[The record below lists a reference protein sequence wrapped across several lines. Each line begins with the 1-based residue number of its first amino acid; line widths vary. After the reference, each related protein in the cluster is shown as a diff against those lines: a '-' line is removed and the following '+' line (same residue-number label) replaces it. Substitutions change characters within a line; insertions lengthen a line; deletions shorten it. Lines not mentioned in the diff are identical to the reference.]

1 MAGSD
6 IGVKVGIDGEAEF
19 KKQIN
24 DCNNSI
30 KTMGTEMAKVTSAF
44 IGNERSAEALK
55 SANKALTDQFDALNK
70 KADIQRARLA
80 ELDKAGVDPTSASY
94 QKLVQ
99 DLNKTETEMNKTA
112 AQINK
117 NTEMLRNN
125 GMTAEEAAKAQE
137 KAAQDMAKAADEAAK
152 KAEEAHKKHA
162 EAAKAA
168 MEAVAGLAAAVVDVG
183 VKLGKMVLDAADA
196 ADELGTM
203 ATKTGLS
210 VAELQ
215 KMQYA
220 AESID
225 VSVETITGS
234 MTKLTKNMSAAAS
247 GSKSAQAAFEKL
259 GVAVTNDDGSFRDR
273 NEVFNETI
281 AALGQISDE
290 TERDAAAMAI
300 FGKSAQELNP
310 LILGGAEALQ
320 QLGDHA
326 EQAGLIMSEDDVNAL
341 SELSNRFNILQETV
355 SMVGNQFLA
364 QFAGPMTEEI
374 NRVIVYVE
382 RLFGAF
388 KNGGIEELAS
398 ELGTTVSNI
407 AGHFAQLIPK
417 AVEFGTQFLISL
429 VEGIVSQLGTIAE
442 SAITIVT
449 TLANSIADALPE
461 LIPVAVEAILQLV
474 DTLTDPANIGNLVD
488 AAIAIVMGL
497 ANGIITALPQLI
509 EKAPEIIANLVS
521 ALIENVPKLLEAA
534 FEVIATL
541 VKGIFEELPKI
552 GEAAGEIIGRLV
564 QGIVDLATEV
574 WNVGRSIVEGIW
586 EGIKNAGDWLWEQ
599 IKGFFGGLID
609 GICEFLGIHSPST
622 VFENLIGKNMALGI
636 GEGFTDAMEGVERDM
651 MAAIPT
657 PEIGVNA
664 SGMVSGSD
672 TFGGAEGGVLEI
684 VVPVTLDGIECGR
697 GLYRY
702 ILGEGERVGPTMVVG

>member
-1 MAGSD
+1 MAGTD
-6 IGVKVGIDGEAEF
+6 VNVKIGIDGEAQF

-24 DCNNSI
+24 DCNTSI
-30 KTMGTEMAKVTSAF
+30 KTMGTEVQKVTSAF
-44 IGNERSAEALK
+44 IGNENSAKALK

-80 ELDKAGVDPTSASY
+80 ELDKQGVDPTDASY
-94 QKLVQ
+94 QRLVQ
-99 DLNKTETEMNKTA
+99 DLNKTETEMNKTS
-112 AQINK
+112 AQIDQNNEKLK
-117 NTEMLRNN
+117 NHGQT
-125 GMTAEEAAKAQE
+125 
-137 KAAQDMAKAADEAAK
+137 
-152 KAEEAHKKHA
+152 AEEAHKKHA
-162 EAAKAA
+162 EAAKKAA
-168 MEAVAGLAAAVVDVG
+168 EAVAGLATALINVG
-183 VKLGKMVLDAADA
+183 VKLGEMVLKAAGA

-247 GSKSAQAAFEKL
+247 GSKSAQEAFQKL

-320 QLGDHA
+320 QLGDRA
-326 EQAGLIMSEDDVNAL
+326 EKAGLIMSEEDVNAL
-341 SELSNRFNILQETV
+341 AQMSDRFNILQETV

-382 RLFGAF
+382 RLFAAF
-388 KNGGIEELAS
+388 KNGGIEGLAS
-398 ELGTTVSNI
+398 ELGKTVSNI
-407 AGHFAQLIPK
+407 AGHFAYLIPK

-429 VEGIVSQLGTIAE
+429 VQGIVSQLGTIAQ

-449 TLANSIADALPE
+449 TLANSIAKALPE
-461 LIPVAVEAILQLV
+461 LIPVAVKAILQLV
-474 DTLTDPANIGNLVD
+474 DTLTDPNNISNLVD
-488 AAIAIVMGL
+488 AAIAITMAL
-497 ANGIITALPQLI
+497 ANGLISALPQLL
-509 EKAPEIIANLVS
+509 EKAPVIIQNLVT
-521 ALIENVPKLLEAA
+521 ALIQNVPKLLQSAY
-534 FEVIATL
+534 EVVSTL
-541 VKGIFEELPKI
+541 VRGIFEKLPEI

-564 QGIVDLATEV
+564 SGIAELASKV
-574 WNVGRSIVEGIW
+574 WNVGKDIVTGIW
-586 EGIKNAGDWLWEQ
+586 NGISETADWLWNQ
-599 IKGFFGGLID
+599 VKGFFGGLLDKIK
-609 GICEFLGIHSPST
+609 EFLGIHSPST
-622 VFENLIGKNMALGI
+622 VFADVIGKNMALGI
-636 GEGFTDAMEGVERDM
+636 GEGFDETMAGVERDM
-651 MAAIPT
+651 MSSIPVPT
-657 PEIGVNA
+657 VDATVN
-664 SGMVSGSD
+664 
-672 TFGGAEGGVLEI
+672 GGAVAMGGLGGGVVEEI
-684 VVPVTLDGIECGR
+684 TIPVMVGEAELAR
-697 GLYRY
+697 VLYRH
-702 ILGEGERVGPTMVVG
+702 IVGEGQRIGPAMVT

>member
-1 MAGSD
+1 MAGTD
-6 IGVKVGIDGEAEF
+6 VNVKIGIDGEAEF

-24 DCNNSI
+24 DCNTSI
-30 KTMGTEMAKVTSAF
+30 KTMGTEVAKVTSAF

-99 DLNKTETEMNKTA
+99 DLNKTETEMNKTS

-137 KAAQDMAKAADEAAK
+137 KAAQDTAKAADDAAK
-152 KAEEAHKKHA
+152 AAQEAHKKHA
-162 EAAKAA
+162 EAAKKAA
-168 MEAVAGLAAAVVDVG
+168 EAVVGLATAVVDIG
-183 VKLGKMVLDAADA
+183 VKLGEMVLKAADA

-210 VAELQ
+210 VTELQ

-247 GSKSAQAAFEKL
+247 GSKSAQEAFQKL

-341 SELSNRFNILQETV
+341 SELSDRFNILQETV

-364 QFAGPMTEEI
+364 QFAAPMTEEI

-382 RLFGAF
+382 RLFAAF

-429 VEGIVSQLGTIAE
+429 VEGIVSQLGTIAQ

-449 TLANSIADALPE
+449 TLATSIASALPE
-461 LIPVAVEAILQLV
+461 LIPVAIQAILQLV
-474 DTLTDPANIGNLVD
+474 DTLTDPANISNLVD
-488 AAIAIVMGL
+488 AAIAIVLGL
-497 ANGIITALPQLI
+497 ANGLIAALPQLI
-509 EKAPEIIANLVS
+509 AQAPVIIQNLVT
-521 ALIENVPKLLEAA
+521 AIVQNAPKLLEAGLQLI
-534 FEVIATL
+534 VTL
-541 VKGIFEELPKI
+541 AGSILSNLGQI
-552 GEAAGEIIGRLV
+552 LSAAGEIIGTVVSGILSLV
-564 QGIVDLATEV
+564 SDLWQVGKDIV
-574 WNVGRSIVEGIW
+574 SGIW
-586 EGIKNAGDWLWEQ
+586 EGIKSAGDWLWQQ
-599 IKGFFGGLID
+599 IKGFFSDTLDKIK
-609 GICEFLGIHSPST
+609 EFLGIHSPST
-622 VFENLIGKNMALGI
+622 LFADVVGRNMALGI
-636 GEGFTDAMEGVERDM
+636 GEGFEDTMAGVERDM
-651 MAAIPT
+651 MSAIPVPT
-657 PEIGVNA
+657 VDATVNGGSAVMGGYGSGVVEEITIPV
-664 SGMVSGSD
+664 MVGD
-672 TFGGAEGGVLEI
+672 VELARV
-684 VVPVTLDGIECGR
+684 
-697 GLYRY
+697 LYRH
-702 ILGEGERVGPTMVVG
+702 IVGEGQRIGPAMVT

>member
-1 MAGSD
+1 MAGTD
-6 IGVKVGIDGEAEF
+6 VNVKIGIDGEAEF

-24 DCNNSI
+24 ECNNSI
-30 KTMGTEMAKVTSAF
+30 KTMGTEVAKVTSAF

-137 KAAQDMAKAADEAAK
+137 KAAQDASKAADEAAK

-162 EAAKAA
+162 EAAKKA
-168 MEAVAGLAAAVVDVG
+168 MEAVAGLTAAVVDIG
-183 VKLGKMVLDAADA
+183 VKLGEMVLKAADA

-234 MTKLTKNMSAAAS
+234 MSKLTKNMSAAAS

-310 LILGGAEALQ
+310 LILGGAEAFQ

-341 SELSNRFNILQETV
+341 SELSDRFNILQKTV

-364 QFAGPMTEEI
+364 QFAAPMTEEI

-382 RLFGAF
+382 RLFNAF
-388 KNGGIEELAS
+388 KNGGIDELAS
-398 ELGTTVSNI
+398 ELGKTVSNI

-429 VEGIVSQLGTIAE
+429 VEGIVSQLGTIAQ

-449 TLANSIADALPE
+449 TLATSIADALPE
-461 LIPVAVEAILQLV
+461 LIPVAVEAILALV
-474 DTLTDPANIGNLVD
+474 DTLTDPANVGNMVD

-497 ANGIITALPQLI
+497 ANGIIAALPQLI
-509 EKAPEIIANLVS
+509 AKAPEIIANLVT
-521 ALIENVPKLLEAA
+521 AIVQNVPKLLTAA
-534 FEVIATL
+534 VEIIGAL
-541 VKGIFEELPKI
+541 VMGIFENLVKL
-552 GEAAGEIIGRLV
+552 GEAAGEIIV
-564 QGIVDLATEV
+564 TIASGIGSLISDLWEAGK
-574 WNVGRSIVEGIW
+574 NIVNGIW
-586 EGIKNAGDWLWEQ
+586 EGIKNTADWLWNQ
-599 IKGFFGGLID
+599 IKGFFS
-609 GICEFLGIHSPST
+609 GILNKIKDFLGIASPSK
-622 VFENLIGKNMALGI
+622 VFADVVGKNMALGI
-636 GEGFTDAMEGVERDM
+636 GEGFEDTMSDVERDM
-651 MAAIPT
+651 MAAIPVPT
-657 PEIGVNA
+657 VDATVNGGA
-664 SGMVSGSD
+664 VAAGGMV
-672 TFGGAEGGVLEI
+672 GGFVEEI
-684 VVPVTLDGIECGR
+684 TIPVMVGDVELAR
-697 GLYRY
+697 ALYRH
-702 ILGEGERVGPTMVVG
+702 IVGEGQRLGPAMVT